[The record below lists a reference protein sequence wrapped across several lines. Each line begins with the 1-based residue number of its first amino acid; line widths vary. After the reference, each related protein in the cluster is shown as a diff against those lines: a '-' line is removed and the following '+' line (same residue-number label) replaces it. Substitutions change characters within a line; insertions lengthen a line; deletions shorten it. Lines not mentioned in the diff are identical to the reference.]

1 MPILQNRNISNKL
14 PNFIQQ
20 RTRKRKQMSE
30 GKFDGKRCQSKLI
43 EVKKKICQFYETY
56 VTESF
61 VKLTLRALSGA
72 HVSEGP

>member
-30 GKFDGKRCQSKLI
+30 QKEIKEARKII
-43 EVKKKICQFYETY
+43 EKINETKN
-56 VTESF
+56 F
-61 VKLTLRALSGA
+61 FF
-72 HVSEGP
+72 

>member
-30 GKFDGKRCQSKLI
+30 QKEIKEARKII
-43 EVKKKICQFYETY
+43 EKIDETKNWFFEMINK
-56 VTESF
+56 TDECF
-61 VKLTLRALSGA
+61 
-72 HVSEGP
+72 